1 MFTLAERLLLLA
13 LHDEEGSV
21 VWRSSVALPYGLTGA
36 VLQELALRGNVA
48 YRENKIVV
56 IDSTPT
62 GDEILDEALLLM
74 GREKKSRDAKHWVN
88 RLRGDLKD
96 LKEICL
102 DRLVAKGV
110 LRRERRKLLWVF
122 PVDRFPTEN
131 PRAEADVRHQ
141 IRNIV
146 LEGETP
152 DEESVALIGLMKAC
166 DLINEVFVKPERR
179 DAKRTI
185 KKITSSEEI
194 AKSVSGAVADV
205 TAAIAAATTAAV
217 AGAAASSTRGS

>member
-1 MFTLAERLLLLA
+1 
-13 LHDEEGSV
+13 
-21 VWRSSVALPYGLTGA
+21 
-36 VLQELALRGNVA
+36 
-48 YRENKIVV
+48 
-56 IDSTPT
+56 
-62 GDEILDEALLLM
+62 
-74 GREKKSRDAKHWVN
+74 VN
-88 RLRGDLKD
+88 RLRSDLKN
-96 LKEICL
+96 LKERCL
-102 DRLVAKGV
+102 DRLVAKGI
-110 LRRERRKLLWVF
+110 LRRERRRLLWVF
-122 PVDRFPTEN
+122 PIDRFPTEN
-131 PRAEADVRHQ
+131 PRAEADVRHR

-217 AGAAASSTRGS
+217 AGASASSARGS